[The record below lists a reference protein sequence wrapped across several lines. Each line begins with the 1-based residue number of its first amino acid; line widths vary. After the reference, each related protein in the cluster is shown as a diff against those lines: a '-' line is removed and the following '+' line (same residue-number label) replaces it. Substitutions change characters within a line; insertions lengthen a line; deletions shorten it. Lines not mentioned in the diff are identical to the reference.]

1 MNNNSIAFTLGR
13 NSYNKIPSIKYK
25 ILIKMNNWQLT
36 LHNENYKMKIQQQ
49 NQYDM
54 QNILLIRIQWKGFH
68 LLGYP

>member
-13 NSYNKIPSIKYK
+13 NSYNNIPSIKYK

-49 NQYDM
+49 TQRYAEYSFNKNSM
-54 QNILLIRIQWKGFH
+54 KRFPFTR
-68 LLGYP
+68 YP